1 MWQQKSF
8 QANEKGALYL
18 VPTPI
23 GNLEDMTFR
32 SIRIL
37 KEADIIAAEDTR
49 QTKKLCNYFEI
60 ETPVMSYHE
69 HNKEVSGQKIL
80 DKLEDGKTVALVSD
94 AGMPC
99 ISDPGYD
106 IVVEAVEKQYH
117 VIPLPGANAALT
129 ALIASGLETRHFY
142 FYGFLHRNKKE
153 RKAELE
159 KLRYVSTTMMFYEAP
174 HRLDDTL
181 ISMKEV
187 LGNREIV
194 LCRELTKK
202 FEEFI
207 RGSVEEAIEW
217 TKQNEV
223 RGEFCILVSGSKEE
237 AAPEEQWWEAISV
250 YDHIEHYINEQ
261 GMSSKD
267 AIKKAAKDRDLSKRD
282 VYQIYHV
289 DKK

>member
-8 QANEKGALYL
+8 QQNEKGVLYL

-60 ETPVMSYHE
+60 ETHVMSYHE
-69 HNKEVSGQKIL
+69 HNKEVSGRKIL

-106 IVVEAVEKQYH
+106 IVVEAVAGQYH

-129 ALIASGLETRHFY
+129 ALIASGLETKHFY

-159 KLRYVSTTMMFYEAP
+159 KLRYVPTTMMFYEAP

-187 LGNREIV
+187 LGDREIV

-223 RGEFCILVSGSKEE
+223 RGEFCILVAGSKEE
-237 AAPEEQWWEAISV
+237 VAPPEQWWESISV
-250 YDHIEHYINEQ
+250 YEHIEHYINEQ
-261 GMSSKD
+261 EMSSKE
-267 AIKKAAKDRDLSKRD
+267 AIKTVAKDRSLSKRD
-282 VYQIYHV
+282 VYQTYHV